1 MRAQEAVTP
10 FSAAAPGTS
19 ADFELKGGQYLLV
32 LGATGSGGTVTLN
45 AKSQDGTYEKV
56 TPVDT
61 AITAAG
67 TQRYFCPPGIY
78 QLVIATLTANTA
90 TIARIPED

>member
-19 ADFELKGGQYLLV
+19 ADFELRGGRYLLV
-32 LGATGSGGTVTLN
+32 LGATGTGGTVTLN

-56 TPVDT
+56 TPQET
-61 AITAAG
+61 AITQAG
-67 TQRYFCPPGIY
+67 TQTYLLPPGQY
-78 QLVIATLTANTA
+78 QLVIATLTVNTA
-90 TIARIPED
+90 TISRIPEE